1 MTLQIFKKGGRE
13 ENRTYYTT
21 NVSEI
26 KVSATKLVIASF
38 RKKESND
45 TNLET
50 LLYKFTR
57 FISDFIQSCRDT

>member
-13 ENRTYYTT
+13 ENRTYYTCT
-21 NVSEI
+21 SNVSEI

-45 TNLET
+45 TNLEIQIYT
-50 LLYKFTR
+50 IYIRLYTEL
-57 FISDFIQSCRDT
+57 S

>member
-1 MTLQIFKKGGRE
+1 MTLQIFKKGGGRKTE
-13 ENRTYYTT
+13 RTA

-45 TNLET
+45 TNLEIQIYT
-50 LLYKFTR
+50 IYIRLYTEL
-57 FISDFIQSCRDT
+57 S